1 MEDLYAKWI
10 KLNKADFTKEWE
22 KTYYVGY
29 ALPKR
34 GSWVERRMVAAN
46 LMKFE
51 LTDQEREDFKKDGY
65 PPFKK
70 DGYPQKEGEEE
81 GVSYLML
88 CNLILDVISYSFSY
102 ILSYI
107 LYLIL
112 SYLILSYAVEEE
124 GVYETFGT
132 QLRSPNQEEEEVEIT
147 WTGNTRTT
155 IDLVCYL
162 I

>member
-1 MEDLYAKWI
+1 MEDLYGKWI
-10 KLNKADFTKEWE
+10 KLNKSELTKEWE

-34 GSWVERRMVAAN
+34 GSWEERRMVAAN

-51 LTDQEREDFKKDGY
+51 LTDQERDA
-65 PPFKK
+65 FKK

-88 CNLILDVISYSFSY
+88 CNLILDVISYS
-102 ILSYI
+102 LSYSLSYM

-112 SYLILSYAVEEE
+112 PYLI
-124 GVYETFGT
+124 
-132 QLRSPNQEEEEVEIT
+132 
-147 WTGNTRTT
+147 
-155 IDLVCYL
+155 
-162 I
+162 